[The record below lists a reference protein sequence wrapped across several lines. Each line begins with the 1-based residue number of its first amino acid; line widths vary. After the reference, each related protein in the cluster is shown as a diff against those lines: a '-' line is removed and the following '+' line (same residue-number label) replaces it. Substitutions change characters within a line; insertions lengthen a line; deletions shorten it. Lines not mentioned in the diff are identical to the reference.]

1 MKLTRLTLALIIL
14 IHTFSS
20 VHSQDTFSIVAVDS
34 VTGEVGS
41 AGASCVDLILF
52 FPNYTPDFLGDL
64 LPGIGAINT
73 QASYNATNQ
82 ANARTRMLA
91 GDTPAQIISWLI
103 ANDAQSNSTN
113 RQYGITALVNGS
125 PQTAGFTGSNC
136 LNYKNHVTGPNYCIQ
151 GNILLNQAI
160 LDSMEARFLNE
171 PGDLACKLMAAMQ
184 GAKVVGADTRCTSN
198 GTSSLF
204 AFLKVAQQNDP
215 IGSPSLLF
223 TVKTPGGSGIEP
235 IDSLQNLFNA
245 VQNCS
250 ITGMPI
256 LTLKSLNIY
265 PNPAT
270 NAVTISGKDAADLI
284 SFQLYD
290 MKGRLL
296 RSERISELPLV
307 LDLQSFK
314 EGIYMLELSGPSQ
327 PTYHKIIKE

>member
-1 MKLTRLTLALIIL
+1 
-14 IHTFSS
+14 
-20 VHSQDTFSIVAVDS
+20 
-34 VTGEVGS
+34 
-41 AGASCVDLILF
+41 
-52 FPNYTPDFLGDL
+52 
-64 LPGIGAINT
+64 
-73 QASYNATNQ
+73 
-82 ANARTRMLA
+82 
-91 GDTPAQIISWLI
+91 
-103 ANDAQSNSTN
+103 
-113 RQYGITALVNGS
+113 
-125 PQTAGFTGSNC
+125 
-136 LNYKNHVTGPNYCIQ
+136 
-151 GNILLNQAI
+151 
-160 LDSMEARFLNE
+160 
-171 PGDLACKLMAAMQ
+171 
-184 GAKVVGADTRCTSN
+184 VVGADTRCTSN

-204 AFLKVAQQNDP
+204 AFLQVAQQNDP

-256 LTLKSLNIY
+256 LTSKSLNIY